1 VGMRS
6 MVGGALREAESRS
19 IVAAQS
25 EGGEVDVDNSNTTIT
40 KSLRKRTVAARSE
53 AGVEAMVCS

>member
-1 VGMRS
+1 MRS

-40 KSLRKRTVAARSE
+40 KSLRKRMVAARFE
-53 AGVEAMVCS
+53 AEVEVAACS